1 MSNTT
6 PTIHFNA
13 DEEDAF
19 FSNLQEIT
27 SNNDNQNLTEINNAN
42 TFVEDLKDYKGN
54 DDFITFL
61 QNKQSV
67 LQSNV
72 KEEGGSFNLKE
83 FNQNPVKKDSSES
96 IVDKMIGNS
105 SKEEVQD
112 ISEEAY
118 AVAFDFIKE
127 NNLLFVPEGVEL
139 NGDTLPEILQYDQ
152 QRRAEQAFD
161 YIKSLAGDEHVADL
175 LQLVING
182 GTFKELEVGKDII
195 TDEIYFKN
203 INLDDETERRALLT
217 TYLKEGLDPKI
228 PNHAEMLEEIPSRVD
243 AIEGSYKGKERAL
256 KAQEYFLNQ
265 IEEAKRELERSK
277 IERIKE
283 EEAIKLAKYKN
294 EVNWRNQFFA
304 TLKDSNWTNQK
315 QNEVVSHF
323 NTVKLIDGTELPL
336 WDYKLKKIWENPKH
350 AQTLFRF
357 LSDFDEYKLEFK
369 NLDKNP
375 MQLATNKILEMAQR
389 KSVTK
394 TITNHSKNEGK
405 PFSRENLGEFINQ
418 AGS

>member
-42 TFVEDLKDYKGN
+42 TFVEDLKDYKGD

-61 QNKQSV
+61 QNKQAVS
-67 LQSNV
+67 QSNV
-72 KEEGGSFNLKE
+72 KEEGGSFNLKD
-83 FNQNPVKKDSSES
+83 FNQNPVAKDTAKSV
-96 IVDKMIGNS
+96 VDEMIGDS
-105 SKEEVQD
+105 SKEEAQG

-182 GTFKELEVGKDII
+182 GTFKELETGKDII

-203 INLDDETERRALLT
+203 INLDDESERRALLT

-283 EEAIKLAKYKN
+283 EEAVKLAKYN
-294 EVNWRNQFFA
+294 HEQNWRNQFFS
-304 TLKDSNWTNQK
+304 TLKNSNWTNQK

-323 NTVKLIDGTELPL
+323 NTVKLTDGTELPL
-336 WDYKLKKIWENPKH
+336 WDYKMKKIWENPKH
-350 AQTLFRF
+350 AQMLFRF

-389 KSVTK
+389 KGVTK